1 MNYKTAMAGV
11 FAKYRSPRT
20 RSHVAGLLERYSADG
35 RPVTAWHALGED
47 AAAARLLLEGRGF
60 REERDFEVQTSVLDP
75 GASRFSWT
83 DEGLKLVQT
92 MPGEI
97 HGVDFKEVQRRIL
110 VPGDRLDPLELLDDV
125 SSTVVAAEGP
135 ALVSEPDLVDRTLAA
150 VRDIANR
157 VTARVAARATAAET
171 TEQIPPEVYSWA
183 KRMLAGK
190 IDDVMAPMAPLGVL
204 ESLARA
210 EGVPDLPGCQVFSV
224 TAPAMHFNWQA
235 ARPMRFT
242 ETFAPA
248 GRINCLPLEEQH
260 APGGSCALEGY
271 LAWTVDEWRTCPR
284 GRDAVWTQFDAP
296 LVRSADA
303 LNFALDAE
311 RMRRF
316 VQKVVENGYRGF
328 GCMLSGTTR
337 LGVHNTALGH
347 SIPGNQDLSC
357 DDGDTSQF
365 EYRIADSEVPDC
377 VLYMGAYVLAEV
389 PAPASPAWAPPTHPV
404 KIVENA
410 GQVDEKS
417 AAESGITTGE
427 LAEEWFEAT
436 HGGCDWDATSV
447 AARLSAPD
455 AERVARLAKFRKYV
469 AALKADDRRILSECD
484 ADSFKPD
491 GTGRYSRAGA
501 FVNGLCA
508 AMRKYGAGGLEFLED
523 SPYRPEKFVP
533 AVWSGISTD
542 LAPSAAAEAT
552 NADVFPNVL
561 AFPIRSES
569 GYKDKPDGREDMT
582 DLLTTL
588 RSVPQV
594 QFRFGKRSKGSHR
607 KHVILVETNVRA
619 KRFLE
624 GADLATLRQAA
635 WQAFYGAFLM
645 GRHTPFDAL
654 DGDFGAFKNP
664 GHPVEHLAD
673 CVQREAADWY
683 RAVSAEV
690 YPTKAPDDFLF
701 GWRED
706 SLGRL
711 ILVVATGSSAMA
723 LRAKLVYRLAS
734 GLPLATASYLAEHG
748 AASVAVLAP
757 GTSSEK
763 AYLAVL
769 GAAVR
774 QPGFMFNCGT
784 TNGSCGRL
792 GTIWVNDLVWDMDS
806 DEVPGRAWYLAPHGA
821 EPVMPLAIGSPV

>member
-47 AAAARLLLEGRGF
+47 AAAARLLLEGLGF

-455 AERVARLAKFRKYV
+455 AERVARLAKCRKCV
-469 AALKADDRRILSECD
+469 AALPAADRRILAECD

-683 RAVSAEV
+683 RAGSAEV

-806 DEVPGRAWYLAPHGA
+806 DEVPGRAWYLAPQGA
-821 EPVMPLAIGSPV
+821 EPIMPLAIGNPV

>member
-47 AAAARLLLEGRGF
+47 AAAARLLLEGLGF

-83 DEGLKLVQT
+83 DEGLKLVQA

-125 SSTVVAAEGP
+125 SSTVAEAEGP
-135 ALVSEPDLVDRTLAA
+135 ALVSEHDLVDLTLAA

-157 VTARVAARATAAET
+157 VMARVMAAET
-171 TEQIPPEVYSWA
+171 AEQIPPEVYSWA

-190 IDDVMAPMAPLGVL
+190 IDGAMAPMAPLGVL

-210 EGVPDLPGCQVFSV
+210 EGVPDLPGRQVFSV
-224 TAPAMHFNWQA
+224 TAPATATHFNWQA

-260 APGGSCALEGY
+260 APGGNCALEGY

-316 VQKVVENGYRGF
+316 VQKIVENGYRGF

-455 AERVARLAKFRKYV
+455 AERVDRLAKFRKYV

-491 GTGRYSRAGA
+491 STGRYSRAGA

-523 SPYRPEKFVP
+523 SPYHPEKFVP

-552 NADVFPNVL
+552 DAGVFPNVL
-561 AFPIRSES
+561 AFPIRSKS

-582 DLLTTL
+582 NLLTTL

-594 QFRFGKRSKGSHR
+594 QFRFGKRSKGFHR

-635 WQAFYGAFLM
+635 WRAFYGAFLM

-654 DGDFGAFKNP
+654 DGSFGAFKNP

-673 CVQREAADWY
+673 CVQREAADWC
-683 RAVSAEV
+683 RAASAEV
-690 YPTKAPDDFLF
+690 YPVKAPDDFLF

-711 ILVVATGSSAMA
+711 VLVVATGSSAMA

-734 GLPLATASYLAEHG
+734 GLPLATASYLVEHG

-821 EPVMPLAIGSPV
+821 EPVMPLAIGNPV

>member
-47 AAAARLLLEGRGF
+47 AAAARLLLEGLGF
-60 REERDFEVQTSVLDP
+60 REKEDFEVQTSVLDP

-125 SSTVVAAEGP
+125 SSTAVAAEGP
-135 ALVSEPDLVDRTLAA
+135 ALASEPDLVDRTLAA

-157 VTARVAARATAAET
+157 VMARATAAET
-171 TEQIPPEVYSWA
+171 AEQIPSEVHCWA
-183 KRMLAGK
+183 KQMLAGEM
-190 IDDVMAPMAPLGVL
+190 DGAMAPMAPLGVL

-210 EGVPDLPGCQVFSV
+210 EGVPDLPGRQVFSV
-224 TAPAMHFNWQA
+224 TAPATHFNWQA

-242 ETFAPA
+242 ETFRPA

-260 APGGSCALEGY
+260 AQGSNCALEGY

-316 VQKVVENGYRGF
+316 VQKIVENGYRGF

-365 EYRIADSEVPDC
+365 EHRIEDSEVPDC
-377 VLYMGAYVLAEV
+377 VLYMGAYVIAEV
-389 PAPASPAWAPPTHPV
+389 PAPASTAWAPPTHPV
-404 KIVENA
+404 KVVENA
-410 GQVDEKS
+410 GQADEKS

-455 AERVARLAKFRKYV
+455 AERVARLAEFRKYV

-491 GTGRYSRAGA
+491 GIGRYSRAGA

-542 LAPSAAAEAT
+542 LAPSAAAEA
-552 NADVFPNVL
+552 AEAGVFPNVL
-561 AFPIRSES
+561 AFPIRSEP

-582 DLLTTL
+582 NLLTTL

-594 QFRFGKRSKGSHR
+594 QFRFGKRSKGFHR

-635 WQAFYGAFLM
+635 WRAFYGAFLM

-654 DGDFGAFKNP
+654 DGSFGAFRNP

-683 RAVSAEV
+683 LEASAEV
-690 YPTKAPDDFLF
+690 YPAKAPDDFLF

-734 GLPLATASYLAEHG
+734 GLPLATASYLVEHG
-748 AASVAVLAP
+748 TASVAVLAP

-806 DEVPGRAWYLAPHGA
+806 DEVPGRAWYLDPHGA
-821 EPVMPLAIGSPV
+821 EPVTPLAIGNPV

>member
-47 AAAARLLLEGRGF
+47 AAAARLLLEGLGF

-125 SSTVVAAEGP
+125 SSTVAAAEGP
-135 ALVSEPDLVDRTLAA
+135 APVSEPDLVDRTLAA
-150 VRDIANR
+150 VRDIADR
-157 VTARVAARATAAET
+157 VTARVAAAET

-190 IDDVMAPMAPLGVL
+190 MDGATAPMAPLGVL

-210 EGVPDLPGCQVFSV
+210 EGVPDLPGHQVFSV
-224 TAPAMHFNWQA
+224 TVPAAHFNWQA

-242 ETFAPA
+242 EMFTPA

-260 APGGSCALEGY
+260 APGSNCALEGY

-316 VQKVVENGYRGF
+316 VQKIVENGYRGF
-328 GCMLSGTTR
+328 GCTLSGTTR

-365 EYRIADSEVPDC
+365 EYRIDDSVVPVC
-377 VLYMGAYVLAEV
+377 VLSTGAYVLAEV

-404 KIVENA
+404 KVVESA
-410 GQVDEKS
+410 GQADEKS

-436 HGGCDWDATSV
+436 HGGCDWGEASIT
-447 AARLSAPD
+447 ARLLAPD
-455 AERVARLAKFRKYV
+455 AERAARLAKFRKYV
-469 AALKADDRRILSECD
+469 AALKADDRRILSGCD

-491 GTGRYSRAGA
+491 STGRYSRAGA

-552 NADVFPNVL
+552 NAGVFPNVL
-561 AFPIRSES
+561 AFPIRSGS
-569 GYKDKPDGREDMT
+569 GYKDKPDGRKDMT
-582 DLLTTL
+582 NLLTTL

-594 QFRFGKRSKGSHR
+594 QFRFGKRSKGFHR
-607 KHVILVETNVRA
+607 KHVILVETNVMA

-645 GRHTPFDAL
+645 GRRTPFDAL
-654 DGDFGAFKNP
+654 DGSFVAFKNP

-673 CVQREAADWY
+673 CVHREAADWY
-683 RAVSAEV
+683 REVSAEV

-734 GLPLATASYLAEHG
+734 GLPLATASYLVEHG

-774 QPGFMFNCGT
+774 QPGFMFDCGT

-792 GTIWVNDLVWDMDS
+792 GTIWVKDLVWDMDS
-806 DEVPGRAWYLAPHGA
+806 DEVPGRGWYLAPQGA
-821 EPVMPLAIGSPV
+821 EPVMPLATGNPV